1 MWEEQAARKGVF
13 VPLNVLKYTTESFAA
28 LFPLHFSI
36 CANPN
41 AARIKRNSSVICKL
55 LTTTNSLTVLELKL
69 SCAISNKLCTNE
81 TCFRLEIFTHSM
93 ICYCSFPFIR
103 IIEPLE
109 WLFQKHILKTNIIFG
124 RIVRN
129 RATEKAK
136 ADMVVGT
143 SPTQPVGGSAM
154 TQPQQIHPTP
164 VITPVSTAAGY
175 TIHTLLGINQPVAL
189 TDVAQKRKREEGEYN
204 FNSLLLKFWKEF

>member
-1 MWEEQAARKGVF
+1 MNVF
-13 VPLNVLKYTTESFAA
+13 YKP
-28 LFPLHFSI
+28 
-36 CANPN
+36 
-41 AARIKRNSSVICKL
+41 
-55 LTTTNSLTVLELKL
+55 
-69 SCAISNKLCTNE
+69 
-81 TCFRLEIFTHSM
+81 
-93 ICYCSFPFIR
+93 
-103 IIEPLE
+103 
-109 WLFQKHILKTNIIFG
+109 ILKTRIIFG

-143 SPTQPVGGSAM
+143 SPTQTVGGSAM

-164 VITPVSTAAGY
+164 VITPASTAGY

-204 FNSLLLKFWKEF
+204 FIIKSLKIWQEFKSRSSCVHIDSSNTVQRQISVKGICIKF